1 MKTTVWLASLTF
13 VAIGTVVSLSS
24 LGVVAQDSA
33 TGGKVS
39 AWSGVYSAAQNKRG
53 EEVHAAN
60 CASCHGRRLN
70 GAGEPD
76 MPPSPAI
83 ARETFLRK
91 WAGRS
96 VSELFEYVQTK
107 MPPDTPGRL
116 SPQETSD
123 SIAHMFAVSNMPAGE
138 KELPTDPKALADIVI
153 EVQRK

>member
-1 MKTTVWLASLTF
+1 MKASVWVASLTS
-13 VAIGTVVSLSS
+13 VAIGTALSVGS
-24 LGVVAQDSA
+24 LGVQAQDSA
-33 TGGKVS
+33 AGAKVS

-53 EEVHAAN
+53 EQVHSAN

-96 VSELFEYVQTK
+96 VAELFEYVQTK

-116 SPQETSD
+116 SPQETAD
-123 SIAHMFAVSNMPAGE
+123 SIAHMFATSNMPAGE
-138 KELPTDPKALADIVI
+138 KELPTDLKGLAGIVI